1 MFIANL
7 KYKKPME
14 EVNKALEA
22 HLEYLD
28 KYFEKGKFI
37 CTGKKSFPELGGVI
51 LFNSNNLEEAKKIL
65 NDKPGNIKNQQ
76 KRQIKKLK
84 VMTLT
89 ISFQQDKQE
98 EEQIF
103 QQKELQ

>member
-7 KYKKPME
+7 KYKKSIE
-14 EVNKALEA
+14 EVNKVLEA

-51 LFNSNNLEEAKKIL
+51 LFDSNNLEEAEKIL
-65 NDKPGNIKNQQ
+65 YEDPFYIEEIADYEIIEFQPIKFSQNFS
-76 KRQIKKLK
+76 IENL
-84 VMTLT
+84 
-89 ISFQQDKQE
+89 IY
-98 EEQIF
+98 
-103 QQKELQ
+103 

>member
-7 KYKKPME
+7 KYKKSIE
-14 EVNKALEA
+14 EVNKVLEA

-51 LFNSNNLEEAKKIL
+51 LFDSNNLEEAKKIL
-65 NDKPGNIKNQQ
+65 HEDPFYVKEIADYE
-76 KRQIKKLK
+76 I
-84 VMTLT
+84 
-89 ISFQQDKQE
+89 IEFQPVKFSQNFSIE
-98 EEQIF
+98 N
-103 QQKELQ
+103 LLN

>member
-7 KYKKPME
+7 KYKKSIE
-14 EVNKALEA
+14 EVNKVLEA

-65 NDKPGNIKNQQ
+65 YEDPFYIEEIADYEIIEFQPIKFSQNFS
-76 KRQIKKLK
+76 IENL
-84 VMTLT
+84 LN
-89 ISFQQDKQE
+89 
-98 EEQIF
+98 
-103 QQKELQ
+103 

>member
-7 KYKKPME
+7 KYKKST
-14 EVNKALEA
+14 EVLEA

-51 LFNSNNLEEAKKIL
+51 LFDSNNLEEAKKIL
-65 NDKPGNIKNQQ
+65 YEDPFYIEEIADYEIIEFKPVKFGKNTS
-76 KRQIKKLK
+76 LEN
-84 VMTLT
+84 L
-89 ISFQQDKQE
+89 FH
-98 EEQIF
+98 
-103 QQKELQ
+103 

>member
-7 KYKKPME
+7 KYKKSME
-14 EVNKALEA
+14 EVNKVLEA

-51 LFNSNNLEEAKKIL
+51 LFDSNNLEEAKKIL
-65 NDKPGNIKNQQ
+65 YEDPFYVEEIADYE
-76 KRQIKKLK
+76 I
-84 VMTLT
+84 
-89 ISFQQDKQE
+89 IEFQPVKFSQNFSIE
-98 EEQIF
+98 NLIY
-103 QQKELQ
+103 

>member
-7 KYKKPME
+7 KYKKSIK
-14 EVNKALEA
+14 EVNKVLEA

-51 LFNSNNLEEAKKIL
+51 LFDSNNLEEAKKIL
-65 NDKPGNIKNQQ
+65 YEDPFYIEE
-76 KRQIKKLK
+76 IADYE
-84 VMTLT
+84 
-89 ISFQQDKQE
+89 IIEFQPVKFSQE
-98 EEQIF
+98 N
-103 QQKELQ
+103 LLN

>member
-7 KYKKPME
+7 KYKKSME
-14 EVNKALEA
+14 EVNKVLEA

-28 KYFEKGKFI
+28 KYFEKEKFI

-65 NDKPGNIKNQQ
+65 YEDPFYIEE
-76 KRQIKKLK
+76 IADYE
-84 VMTLT
+84 
-89 ISFQQDKQE
+89 IIEFQPVKFSQNFSIE
-98 EEQIF
+98 N
-103 QQKELQ
+103 LLN

>member
-7 KYKKPME
+7 KYKKSME

-65 NDKPGNIKNQQ
+65 YEDPFYVEEIADYEIIEFKPVKFGKNFS
-76 KRQIKKLK
+76 IENL
-84 VMTLT
+84 LY
-89 ISFQQDKQE
+89 
-98 EEQIF
+98 
-103 QQKELQ
+103 

>member
-7 KYKKPME
+7 KYKKSIE
-14 EVNKALEA
+14 EVNKVLET

-51 LFNSNNLEEAKKIL
+51 LFDSNNLEEAKKIL
-65 NDKPGNIKNQQ
+65 YEDPFYIEE
-76 KRQIKKLK
+76 IADYE
-84 VMTLT
+84 
-89 ISFQQDKQE
+89 IIEFQPVKFSQNFSIE
-98 EEQIF
+98 NLIY
-103 QQKELQ
+103 

>member
-7 KYKKPME
+7 KYKKSME
-14 EVNKALEA
+14 EVNKVLEA

-65 NDKPGNIKNQQ
+65 YEDPFYVEEIADYE
-76 KRQIKKLK
+76 I
-84 VMTLT
+84 
-89 ISFQQDKQE
+89 IEFQPVKFSQNFSIE
-98 EEQIF
+98 N
-103 QQKELQ
+103 LLN

>member
-7 KYKKPME
+7 KYKKSIE
-14 EVNKALEA
+14 EVNKVLET

-51 LFNSNNLEEAKKIL
+51 LFDSNNLEEAKKIL
-65 NDKPGNIKNQQ
+65 YEDPFYIEE
-76 KRQIKKLK
+76 IADYE
-84 VMTLT
+84 
-89 ISFQQDKQE
+89 IIEFQPVKFSQNFSIE
-98 EEQIF
+98 N
-103 QQKELQ
+103 LLN

>member
-7 KYKKPME
+7 KYKKSIE
-14 EVNKALEA
+14 EVNKVLEA

-28 KYFEKGKFI
+28 KYFEKEKFI

-65 NDKPGNIKNQQ
+65 YEDPFYVEEIADYE
-76 KRQIKKLK
+76 I
-84 VMTLT
+84 
-89 ISFQQDKQE
+89 IEFQPVKFSQNFSIE
-98 EEQIF
+98 N
-103 QQKELQ
+103 LLN

>member
-7 KYKKPME
+7 KYKKSIE
-14 EVNKALEA
+14 EVNKVLEA

-51 LFNSNNLEEAKKIL
+51 LFDSNNLEEAKKIL
-65 NDKPGNIKNQQ
+65 YEDPFYIEEIADYEIIEFQPIKFSQNFS
-76 KRQIKKLK
+76 IENL
-84 VMTLT
+84 LN
-89 ISFQQDKQE
+89 
-98 EEQIF
+98 
-103 QQKELQ
+103 

>member
-7 KYKKPME
+7 KYKKSIE
-14 EVNKALEA
+14 EVNKVLEA

-51 LFNSNNLEEAKKIL
+51 LFDSNNLEEAEKIL
-65 NDKPGNIKNQQ
+65 YEDPFYIEEIADYEIIEFQPVKFNQNFS
-76 KRQIKKLK
+76 IENL
-84 VMTLT
+84 
-89 ISFQQDKQE
+89 IY
-98 EEQIF
+98 
-103 QQKELQ
+103 

>member
-7 KYKKPME
+7 KYKKSME
-14 EVNKALEA
+14 EVNKVLEA

-65 NDKPGNIKNQQ
+65 YEDPFYVEEIADYE
-76 KRQIKKLK
+76 I
-84 VMTLT
+84 
-89 ISFQQDKQE
+89 IEFQPVKFSQNFSIE
-98 EEQIF
+98 N
-103 QQKELQ
+103 LLY

>member
-7 KYKKPME
+7 KYKKSIE
-14 EVNKALEA
+14 EVNKVLEA

-51 LFNSNNLEEAKKIL
+51 LFDSNNLEEAKKIL
-65 NDKPGNIKNQQ
+65 HEDPFYIEE
-76 KRQIKKLK
+76 IADYE
-84 VMTLT
+84 
-89 ISFQQDKQE
+89 IIEFQLVKFSQNFSIE
-98 EEQIF
+98 N
-103 QQKELQ
+103 LLN

>member
-7 KYKKPME
+7 KYKKSIE
-14 EVNKALEA
+14 EVNTVLEA

-51 LFNSNNLEEAKKIL
+51 LFDSNNLEEAKKIL
-65 NDKPGNIKNQQ
+65 YEDPFYIEE
-76 KRQIKKLK
+76 IADYE
-84 VMTLT
+84 
-89 ISFQQDKQE
+89 IIEFQPVKFSQNFSIE
-98 EEQIF
+98 N
-103 QQKELQ
+103 LLN

>member
-7 KYKKPME
+7 KYKKSIE
-14 EVNKALEA
+14 EVNKVLEA

-51 LFNSNNLEEAKKIL
+51 LFDSNNLEEAKKIL
-65 NDKPGNIKNQQ
+65 YEDPFYVEEIADYEIIEFQPIKFSQNFS
-76 KRQIKKLK
+76 IENL
-84 VMTLT
+84 LN
-89 ISFQQDKQE
+89 
-98 EEQIF
+98 
-103 QQKELQ
+103 

>member
-7 KYKKPME
+7 KYKKSIK
-14 EVNKALEA
+14 EVNKVLEA

-51 LFNSNNLEEAKKIL
+51 LFDSNNLEEAKKIL
-65 NDKPGNIKNQQ
+65 YEDPFYIEE
-76 KRQIKKLK
+76 IADYE
-84 VMTLT
+84 
-89 ISFQQDKQE
+89 IIEFQPVKFSQNFSIE
-98 EEQIF
+98 N
-103 QQKELQ
+103 LLN

>member
-7 KYKKPME
+7 KYKKSIE
-14 EVNKALEA
+14 EVNKVLET

-65 NDKPGNIKNQQ
+65 YEDPFYVEEIADYE
-76 KRQIKKLK
+76 I
-84 VMTLT
+84 
-89 ISFQQDKQE
+89 IEFQPVKFSQNFSIE
-98 EEQIF
+98 N
-103 QQKELQ
+103 LLY

>member
-7 KYKKPME
+7 KYKKSIE
-14 EVNKALEA
+14 EVNKVLEA

-51 LFNSNNLEEAKKIL
+51 LFNSNNLEKAKKIL
-65 NDKPGNIKNQQ
+65 HEDPFYIEE
-76 KRQIKKLK
+76 IADYE
-84 VMTLT
+84 
-89 ISFQQDKQE
+89 IIEFQPVKFSQNLSIE
-98 EEQIF
+98 N
-103 QQKELQ
+103 LLY

>member
-7 KYKKPME
+7 KYKKSME
-14 EVNKALEA
+14 EVNKVLEA

-51 LFNSNNLEEAKKIL
+51 LFDSNNLEEAKKIL
-65 NDKPGNIKNQQ
+65 HEDPFYIEE
-76 KRQIKKLK
+76 IADYE
-84 VMTLT
+84 
-89 ISFQQDKQE
+89 IIEFQPVKFSQNFSIE
-98 EEQIF
+98 N
-103 QQKELQ
+103 LLN

>member
-7 KYKKPME
+7 KYKKSME
-14 EVNKALEA
+14 EVNKVLEA

-28 KYFEKGKFI
+28 KYFEKEKFI

-65 NDKPGNIKNQQ
+65 YEDPFYIEEIADYEIIEFQPVKFGKNTS
-76 KRQIKKLK
+76 LEN
-84 VMTLT
+84 L
-89 ISFQQDKQE
+89 FH
-98 EEQIF
+98 
-103 QQKELQ
+103 

>member
-7 KYKKPME
+7 KYKKSMK

-22 HLEYLD
+22 HLEYLE

-51 LFNSNNLEEAKKIL
+51 LFDSNNLEEAEKIL
-65 NDKPGNIKNQQ
+65 YEDPFYIEEIADYEIIEFQPVKFNQNFS
-76 KRQIKKLK
+76 IENL
-84 VMTLT
+84 
-89 ISFQQDKQE
+89 IY
-98 EEQIF
+98 
-103 QQKELQ
+103 

>member
-7 KYKKPME
+7 KYKKSIE
-14 EVNKALEA
+14 KVNKVLEA

-65 NDKPGNIKNQQ
+65 YEDPFYVEEIADYE
-76 KRQIKKLK
+76 I
-84 VMTLT
+84 
-89 ISFQQDKQE
+89 IEFQPVKFSQNFSIE
-98 EEQIF
+98 N
-103 QQKELQ
+103 LLN

>member
-7 KYKKPME
+7 KYKKSIE
-14 EVNKALEA
+14 KVNKVLEA

-65 NDKPGNIKNQQ
+65 HEDPFYTEEIADYE
-76 KRQIKKLK
+76 I
-84 VMTLT
+84 
-89 ISFQQDKQE
+89 IEFQPVKFSQNFSIE
-98 EEQIF
+98 N
-103 QQKELQ
+103 LLN

>member
-7 KYKKPME
+7 KYKKSIE
-14 EVNKALEA
+14 EVNKVLET

-51 LFNSNNLEEAKKIL
+51 LFDSNNLEEAKKIL
-65 NDKPGNIKNQQ
+65 YEDPFYIEEIADYEIIEFQPIKFSQNFS
-76 KRQIKKLK
+76 IENL
-84 VMTLT
+84 
-89 ISFQQDKQE
+89 IY
-98 EEQIF
+98 
-103 QQKELQ
+103 

>member
-7 KYKKPME
+7 KYKKSME
-14 EVNKALEA
+14 EVNKVLEA
-22 HLEYLD
+22 HLEYLE

-65 NDKPGNIKNQQ
+65 YEDPFYIEE
-76 KRQIKKLK
+76 IADYE
-84 VMTLT
+84 
-89 ISFQQDKQE
+89 IIEFQPVKFSQNFSIE
-98 EEQIF
+98 N
-103 QQKELQ
+103 LLN

>member
-7 KYKKPME
+7 KYKKSTE
-14 EVNKALEA
+14 EVNKVLEA

-51 LFNSNNLEEAKKIL
+51 LFDSNNLEEAKKIL
-65 NDKPGNIKNQQ
+65 YEDPFYIEEIADYEIIEFKPVKFSQNFSIEN
-76 KRQIKKLK
+76 L
-84 VMTLT
+84 LN
-89 ISFQQDKQE
+89 
-98 EEQIF
+98 
-103 QQKELQ
+103 

>member
-7 KYKKPME
+7 KYKKSME
-14 EVNKALEA
+14 EVNKVLEA

-28 KYFEKGKFI
+28 KYFEKEKFI

-65 NDKPGNIKNQQ
+65 YEDPFYIEE
-76 KRQIKKLK
+76 I
-84 VMTLT
+84 VDYE
-89 ISFQQDKQE
+89 IIEFQPVKFSQNFSIE
-98 EEQIF
+98 N
-103 QQKELQ
+103 LLN

>member
-7 KYKKPME
+7 KYKKSIK
-14 EVNKALEA
+14 EVNKVLEA

-51 LFNSNNLEEAKKIL
+51 LFDSNNLEEAEKIL
-65 NDKPGNIKNQQ
+65 YEDPFYIEE
-76 KRQIKKLK
+76 IADYE
-84 VMTLT
+84 
-89 ISFQQDKQE
+89 IIEFQPVKFSQNFSIE
-98 EEQIF
+98 N
-103 QQKELQ
+103 LLN